1 MLTQIPTIA
10 VVAKKSGLQFFLPK
24 KLVFLPKN
32 RTKKKSIKPLKI
44 LKKTADPVRFRFYKQ
59 KNEKTEQE
67 KNEPNRFC
75 PKKPDRNS
83 SV

>member
-1 MLTQIPTIA
+1 MPTQIPTIA

-44 LKKTADPVRFRFYKQ
+44 LKKNSRSGPV
-59 KNEKTEQE
+59 
-67 KNEPNRFC
+67 
-75 PKKPDRNS
+75 
-83 SV
+83 SVL